1 MAKYSFSKSALVECR
16 FYNLIFTCIGPSISY
31 NRHSHDAYNQL
42 SATNTNPV
50 STSKEGNVTK
60 QGLSSTTSNSNIKNT
75 AQEDINTPFISR
87 AASYSSAVGALGH
100 GHKETND
107 HTQRTEQP
115 EKIAPSDLNF
125 NGKHLNTAL
134 NTNKNFSEPRKGK
147 SIL

>member
-1 MAKYSFSKSALVECR
+1 MVECR

-42 SATNTNPV
+42 SATNTNPI

-60 QGLSSTTSNSNIKNT
+60 HGLSTTASNSNIKNT

-87 AASYSSAVGALGH
+87 AASYSSAVG
-100 GHKETND
+100 HKETND
-107 HTQRTEQP
+107 HTQRTEQT
-115 EKIAPSDLNF
+115 EKIAPSNLNF

-134 NTNKNFSEPRKGK
+134 NTNKNFSELRKSK
-147 SIL
+147 TIHDYVEYM